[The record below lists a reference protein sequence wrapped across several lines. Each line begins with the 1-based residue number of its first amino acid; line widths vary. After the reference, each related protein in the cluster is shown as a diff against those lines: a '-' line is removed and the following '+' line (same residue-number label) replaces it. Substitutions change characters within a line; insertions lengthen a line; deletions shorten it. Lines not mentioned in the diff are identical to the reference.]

1 MILINPTISINYTLY
16 QVTYLDLESDKKRTG
31 MVLTKSKYLE
41 EDDLLDVEDVGPKL
55 FMLNPIRNENVKA

>member
-1 MILINPTISINYTLY
+1 
-16 QVTYLDLESDKKRTG
+16 